1 MTFARALLIFSYG
14 LFSIAAQTLLFREF
28 VTAFEGN
35 DISVGIFFGTWFL
48 WVGAGAMI
56 VRRAKGLAKKLTAKA
71 ELLFLAYLPAFALQ
85 MILMIQAREIAG
97 IESYVLWSIRNIVLV
112 SILVNAPISL
122 VTGILF
128 PTICRWVELSS
139 VESVG
144 CANSVFAHAGGK
156 RVCNKLHTLPVSVSH
171 VYTLE
176 AAGSFAGG
184 IGMTILLGFGI
195 NSMRAFLGLAIIL
208 SLSVLSVQL
217 TEKKSD
223 RENFGMRA
231 IPRMV
236 SFSMLLCAML
246 CIVFEVDTTLTSH
259 VRIVKWTKLLPKEAL
274 TGSFQTPQAE
284 YLYGTYQGQWV
295 AVREGSVVETLPN
308 ESAAGRMAAI
318 ALCQV
323 PEAKKVLV
331 IGSGLGL
338 CRQLLKLSQIES
350 VTWAHCDSEYVQKI
364 NEFIPPELRITDP
377 RLKILSDD
385 VRSSLADQKEFFDI
399 VILNL
404 PDATSSVLNRYYT
417 VEFYHRMKQSLSS
430 GGIIAVRTAG
440 GENIMGTELVNL
452 GASTKLT
459 LEKVFSEL
467 VLTPGEE
474 TWFIASDSK
483 TITGEPGTLRDR
495 FASIENSDR
504 IFTPDA
510 LLSVYLPD
518 RAYTALES
526 YAQADL
532 PAEFLVNRDEKP
544 LTYLYSLLLTARQSG
559 APATRLVKYLVV
571 AGPLTF
577 FVPILIFVVLRCFYV
592 LRPVREGRTSSFDSI
607 FLVFSAGAVGI
618 GAVIVLMYLYQTYF
632 GSLYLHIGVVSSL
645 FMAGLTIGAAS
656 MRCLIKKIS
665 KSQTDILLLLVIF
678 VHSLILCTVA
688 FWPGEQWTHLIFG
701 IAFVFGGFCAGCY
714 FPIAAMQLVDSGIET
729 GRVGSILET
738 ADHIGASVGGVVT
751 SLALVP
757 VLGAGTTLL
766 IFIAVILANIPTAIL
781 RAVGLANSVLAHTED
796 KRVCN
801 KLQTLPWRGLG
812 YCLFGMGVSIVLCSN
827 LLVGAGAELKPSLPP
842 HTAQALAG
850 ELRIEAES
858 DLRIG
863 TTDKIDYFSVFDAND
878 RLTGYIF
885 SSQDLAPEIRGF
897 GGKINL
903 AIYVDDPN
911 GEMIGF
917 HIVQSNETP
926 AYLELLDPWRESLIG
941 RCLFKSEPFEG
952 IHTVTGAT
960 VSSEAI
966 LAALRA
972 SGRTFAEDI
981 LNRSIEQQAVTKSQN
996 VKYLPDIRGIYLVGL
1011 IILALIVTNV
1021 GGFWSRLLVLILTF
1035 TVGGLWLNA
1044 QFSSEQIVTLLTGQ
1058 IPSIT
1063 LSGVYLLVVVVPLIV
1078 LLFGNLYCGYI
1089 CPFGALQ
1096 ELVGYILPT
1105 GLKPRIQT
1113 ESMRMARFI
1122 KYVVLLIVI
1131 GVFFISRDRTTLGA
1145 DPLISVFH
1153 LTFTT
1158 SDLKSTLLPVVV
1170 GVLVV
1175 SLVYTRFWCLYLC
1188 PVGAFLSLLNRVALF
1203 KRYLPAKKFGR
1214 CSFGLT
1220 GKDKM
1225 DCIQC
1230 DKCRYDKTS
1239 VARAQEQRRTPIFS
1253 TIVLVV
1259 AVFVSAVSIS
1269 RFLQVIPTGSDTE
1282 IVSVTGGQVRDVDL
1296 QRVREMIQQKQL
1308 SDKESEF
1315 YKRLEETPEK

>member
-35 DISVGIFFGTWFL
+35 DISVGIFFSTWFL

-56 VRRAKGLAKKLTAKA
+56 VRRAKGFAEKLTAKA
-71 ELLFLAYLPAFALQ
+71 ELLLLAYLPAFALQ

-97 IESYVLWSIRNIVLV
+97 IESYALWSVRNIVLV

-128 PTICRWVELSS
+128 PTICRWIELRST
-139 VESVG
+139 EER
-144 CANSVFAHAGGK
+144 K
-156 RVCNKLHTLPVSVSH
+156 RFSVSH

-184 IGMTILLGFGI
+184 IGMTILLGFGV
-195 NSMRAFLGLAIIL
+195 NPMMAFFLLALIL
-208 SLSVLSVQL
+208 SLSVLAVQF
-217 TEKKSD
+217 TEKKSG
-223 RENFGMRA
+223 REGFGLRA
-231 IPRMV
+231 IPRIA
-236 SFSMLLCAML
+236 SFSVLVCACL
-246 CIVFEVDTTLTSH
+246 CIAIGADKTLMSR
-259 VRIVKWTKLLPKEAL
+259 VRIAKWTKLLPKEAL

-295 AVREGSVVETLPN
+295 AVREGSVVETLPD
-308 ESAAGRMAAI
+308 ESAGGRTAAI

-338 CRQLLKLSQIES
+338 CRQLLHLPRIEN

-364 NEFIPPELRITDP
+364 NEFIPPELRIVDP
-377 RLKILSDD
+377 RLHILSGDI
-385 VRSSLADQKEFFDI
+385 RSSLADQKRSFDI

-404 PDATSSVLNRYYT
+404 PEATSSILNRYYT
-417 VEFYHRMKQSLSS
+417 VEFYRGIEQALSPE
-430 GGIIAVRTAG
+430 GIVAVRTSG

-459 LEKVFSEL
+459 LEKVFSNL
-467 VLTPGEE
+467 VLTPGEA
-474 TWFIASDSK
+474 TWFIASDSE

-495 FASIENSDR
+495 FASIEGASR

-518 RAYTALES
+518 RAAAALES
-526 YAQADL
+526 YSQADL
-532 PAEFLVNRDEKP
+532 PAEFLINRDEKP

-559 APATRLVKYLVV
+559 APAARLVKHLVM
-571 AGPLTF
+571 AGPLPF
-577 FVPILIFVVLRCFYV
+577 LIPILVFVILRGLYV
-592 LRPVREGRTSSFDSI
+592 LRPVREGRASGFDSSV
-607 FLVFSAGAVGI
+607 LVFAAGAVGI

-656 MRCLIKKIS
+656 MRY
-665 KSQTDILLLLVIF
+665 LLRKTAKYRVQIWLLPVIII
-678 VHSLILCTVA
+678 HSLILCAIA
-688 FWPGEQWTHLIFG
+688 FWPGEQWTHLTFA
-701 IAFVFGGFCAGCY
+701 IAFVIGGFCTGCY
-714 FPIAAMQLVDSGIET
+714 FPIAALQLADSGVET
-729 GRVGSILET
+729 GRAGSMLET
-738 ADHIGASVGGVVT
+738 ADHIGASVGGIVT

-766 IFIAVILANIPTAIL
+766 VFVALILANIPTVVL
-781 RAVGLANSVLAHTED
+781 RLFKAE
-796 KRVCN
+796 
-801 KLQTLPWRGLG
+801 KLVYSGTTVFRLHSLG
-812 YCLFGMGVSIVLCSN
+812 YCLFGIGLSIVLCSN
-827 LLVGAGAELKPSLPP
+827 LLARAGAKLKSTLPQL
-842 HTAQALAG
+842 TAQALAS
-850 ELRIEAES
+850 ELRIAPES
-858 DLRIG
+858 GIPVG

-878 RLTGYIF
+878 KLTGYIF
-885 SSQDLAPEIRGF
+885 SSLDLAPEIRGF

-903 AIYVDDPN
+903 AVYVDDPN
-911 GEMIGF
+911 GKIIGF
-917 HIVQSNETP
+917 HIVRSNETP
-926 AYLELLDPWRESLIG
+926 AYLELLDPWRDSLIG
-941 RCLFKSEPFEG
+941 HCLFEPEPFKD

-960 VSSEAI
+960 ISSEAI
-966 LAALRA
+966 LAALQT
-972 SGRTFAEDI
+972 SGRKLAEEI
-981 LNRSIEQQAVTKSQN
+981 LNRPIEPETATKSEHA
-996 VKYLPDIRGIYLVGL
+996 KYLPDISGIYLVGTV
-1011 IILALIVTNV
+1011 ILALVVTYV
-1021 GGFWSRLLVLILTF
+1021 GGFWSRLGVLVLTF
-1035 TVGGLWLNA
+1035 VVGGLWLNA
-1044 QFSSEQIVTLLTGQ
+1044 QFSSEHIINLLSGQ

-1063 LSGVYLLVVVVPLIV
+1063 LSGVFLLVVAIPLIV

-1089 CPFGALQ
+1089 CPFGAAQ
-1096 ELVGYILPT
+1096 ELVSYLLPARF
-1105 GLKPRIQT
+1105 KPRIQP
-1113 ESMRMARFI
+1113 ESMRQARFAR
-1122 KYVVLLIVI
+1122 YVVLLIVI

-1158 SDLKSTLLPVVV
+1158 SDLKSTLLPVVL

-1175 SLVYTRFWCLYLC
+1175 SILYTRFWCLCLC

-1203 KRYLPAKKFGR
+1203 KRYLPAKKYGR

-1220 GKDKM
+1220 GKDMM

-1230 DKCRYDKTS
+1230 DKCRYDKTA
-1239 VARAQEQRRTPIFS
+1239 VARAREQRSTPVFS

-1259 AVFVSAVSIS
+1259 AVFVSAVSIR
-1269 RFLQVIPTGSDTE
+1269 RFLQVIPAGADTE
-1282 IVSVTGGQVRDVDL
+1282 VVSATGGQVRDVDL
-1296 QRVREMIQQKQL
+1296 QRVREMIRQNQL
-1308 SDKESEF
+1308 SDKEAEF
-1315 YKRLEETPEK
+1315 YKRLEEPPEQ